1 MSKKKKIGF
10 SSFVLICIGLFVLAV
25 QFSANQRLKAL
36 ETNEDKNSLIE
47 LVMDSEELLKD
58 NEFNLTVLVS
68 PDVTKDIVLPIPEG
82 LTFMTEQMESED
94 YQVTYDSTSRLM
106 TIELSPIEEVESE
119 NNSDTEALVQNEAE
133 RKPLV
138 IPLAFKVENTGE
150 YTLEAKTIY
159 QENSLSSNQVTF
171 SVTETQEKLELET
184 DEELEEPII
193 DAPTVDENAPT
204 LLRSPKSAVA
214 NVGTWDEFGAAIN
227 DPSVSEINLTANI
240 YQQSWNLTKLN
251 ILTRSL
257 TINGNNFRLD
267 LESKGIQLGIV
278 PVETQLTVD
287 NVKINKTVSAHIPIF
302 NAVTGASGSGTNWVI
317 NISNVLTDEENE
329 SGLIGAVNAT
339 VILRETNNLHLRAAT
354 SQLNVQKLIFEE
366 NSIFKSR
373 SRLANGIQ
381 PTTLSAIAITNG
393 TILVK
398 KMLKSRLS
406 TMESR
411 KRRLESQFSQ
421 AQVLLLVVFQI
432 LQWNLIQKF

>member
-1 MSKKKKIGF
+1 
-10 SSFVLICIGLFVLAV
+10 
-25 QFSANQRLKAL
+25 
-36 ETNEDKNSLIE
+36 
-47 LVMDSEELLKD
+47 MDSEELLKD
-58 NEFNLTVLVS
+58 NEFNLTVLIS

-119 NNSDTEALVQNEAE
+119 NDSATEVLVQNEAE

-138 IPLAFKVENTGE
+138 IPLAFKAENNGE

-227 DPSVSEINLTANI
+227 DPNVSEINLTANI

-302 NAVTGASGSGTNWVI
+302 NAVTGAAGSGTNWVI
-317 NISNVLTDEENE
+317 NISNVQTDEENE

-354 SQLNVQKLIFEE
+354 SQLNVKKLIFEE
-366 NSIFKSR
+366 NSIFK
-373 SRLANGIQ
+373 
-381 PTTLSAIAITNG
+381 
-393 TILVK
+393 
-398 KMLKSRLS
+398 KSFKIS
-406 TMESR
+406 
-411 KRRLESQFSQ
+411 
-421 AQVLLLVVFQI
+421 
-432 LQWNLIQKF
+432 